1 MKKFNIYWSD
11 VLALSMIL
19 LFVFTIFAVVI
30 AVIHDLRHVEELG
43 SNNYERIDSVK
54 IVDIHGNIILIEDHG
69 KYTKFYKKNMN

>member
-1 MKKFNIYWSD
+1 MKKFNIYWED
-11 VLALSMIL
+11 LFQLIMIL
-19 LFVFTIFAVVI
+19 LFVFAIFAVIV
-30 AVIHDLRHVEELG
+30 AVIHDSRHVEELE